1 MRIRQ
6 LGNGGAFHFKQ
17 INTSFLISLDNYDDG
32 DVDNGT
38 KLLFDC
44 GRNVVD
50 KLDELA
56 EKEEFNYSNLKYV
69 YISHM
74 DDDHIGSLKSLIYYM
89 FFSIG
94 KKIIIL
100 SNPKVSESLKVY
112 LKDLDGF
119 FENFNKIDE
128 MLFNFIEVP
137 LNASIQIDNG
147 VMISALEAKHS
158 IPCAGLKLSSE
169 DGTIYLPGDSMEVF
183 INIEARNKPFV
194 VFQDYS
200 LWDNP
205 GSQVHCCKAK
215 FMKESLSSYFD
226 DYNGIGNVVKSTY
239 RSVKLCHTGLEF
251 NDQWMT
257 IEEASNM
264 EDKIMLGLKKDFEA
278 KFEKDKTILL
288 RVATQ
293 SR

>member
-89 FFSIG
+89 FFMILYRLVYG
-94 KKIIIL
+94 LNIHRII
-100 SNPKVSESLKVY
+100 
-112 LKDLDGF
+112 F
-119 FENFNKIDE
+119 
-128 MLFNFIEVP
+128 
-137 LNASIQIDNG
+137 
-147 VMISALEAKHS
+147 
-158 IPCAGLKLSSE
+158 
-169 DGTIYLPGDSMEVF
+169 
-183 INIEARNKPFV
+183 
-194 VFQDYS
+194 
-200 LWDNP
+200 
-205 GSQVHCCKAK
+205 
-215 FMKESLSSYFD
+215 
-226 DYNGIGNVVKSTY
+226 
-239 RSVKLCHTGLEF
+239 
-251 NDQWMT
+251 
-257 IEEASNM
+257 
-264 EDKIMLGLKKDFEA
+264 
-278 KFEKDKTILL
+278 
-288 RVATQ
+288 
-293 SR
+293 